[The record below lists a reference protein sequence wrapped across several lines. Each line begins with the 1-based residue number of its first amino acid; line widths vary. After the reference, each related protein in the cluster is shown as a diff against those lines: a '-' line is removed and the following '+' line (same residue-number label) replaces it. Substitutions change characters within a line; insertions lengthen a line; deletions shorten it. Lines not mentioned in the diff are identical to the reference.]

1 MCWTLKIY
9 SINNNILINKD
20 MNDIVFSIYD
30 SNGKYIGFTYDEEDA
45 QQMANKYN
53 GHYDWWICG
62 SNSIF
67 S

>member
-1 MCWTLKIY
+1 
-9 SINNNILINKD
+9 

-30 SNGKYIGFTYDEEDA
+30 SNGKYIGFTYDKEDA
-45 QQMANKYN
+45 QQMANEYN
-53 GHYDWWICG
+53 GHYDWEFCG

>member
-1 MCWTLKIY
+1 
-9 SINNNILINKD
+9 

-53 GHYDWWICG
+53 GHYDWEFCG